1 MAEHMTPVVAKVLP
15 EEKAAFAAAT
25 RHVGTT
31 PSNAI
36 RMFIAAFNRC
46 GTFPFDISPSG
57 AFGLPDAPCTV
68 SVPEPD
74 TLTSHGS
81 ARLAD
86 EPGQVAVRSSAGDV
100 GTMTEEGC

>member
-25 RHVGTT
+25 QLVGTT

-46 GTFPFDISPSG
+46 GTFR
-57 AFGLPDAPCTV
+57 
-68 SVPEPD
+68 
-74 TLTSHGS
+74 LTSRPTGL
-81 ARLAD
+81 LAKTV
-86 EPGQVAVRSSAGDV
+86 PNS
-100 GTMTEEGC
+100 

>member
-25 RHVGTT
+25 QQVGTT

-46 GTFPFDISPSG
+46 GTFPVDISPAGVFG
-57 AFGLPDAPCTV
+57 ADGPALSYAQGELAP
-68 SVPEPD
+68 
-74 TLTSHGS
+74 GM
-81 ARLAD
+81 A
-86 EPGQVAVRSSAGDV
+86 SAGAPSV
-100 GTMTEEGC
+100 SEG

>member
-25 RHVGTT
+25 QQVGTT

-46 GTFPFDISPSG
+46 GTFPFDISPAG
-57 AFGLPDAPCTV
+57 AFGSGAADGVPVPAVSDARI
-68 SVPEPD
+68 
-74 TLTSHGS
+74 
-81 ARLAD
+81 A
-86 EPGQVAVRSSAGDV
+86 Q
-100 GTMTEEGC
+100 TE